1 MLRNV
6 GACVLSGIPLALLLS
21 GDPAPPRTPA
31 PGPGTDGEGD
41 PSFRGSPLSTAGRPL
56 ISPAPEPQRP
66 SFHPPIPGPRRGA
79 DRGREGPRGQG
90 TARSAAA
97 APPLHLLQTPRGREA
112 AAILLAAEPA
122 AAPPSHPLE
131 SLDPR
136 ESSSATANSGEAD
149 KLFRPEGPRDARM
162 EPPKS
167 TYPELRPRSLQRP
180 SEALP
185 RRPARGRSERAAGAG
200 KALPKRPTP
209 GGCGAARPG
218 QREGAEPKPRS
229 GAGLAAPAAGDAP
242 LTPRLPAAAGSG
254 ITWPGLPAAA
264 PDTGSRKKPEAALPH
279 GLRRPPPAAG
289 GRSPGLP
296 SPGPQHQDRER
307 LRDRGREVAP
317 EWRRPRAPDP
327 TGVRGR
333 LPAPERRCAG
343 PEEGPG
349 CPRPK
354 ATTVVTERAPVLT

>member
-1 MLRNV
+1 MAR
-6 GACVLSGIPLALLLS
+6 
-21 GDPAPPRTPA
+21 
-31 PGPGTDGEGD
+31 GE
-41 PSFRGSPLSTAGRPL
+41 PSFRGSPFSTAGRPL
-56 ISPAPEPQRP
+56 ISPAPERQRP

-90 TARSAAA
+90 TPRSAAA
-97 APPLHLLQTPRGREA
+97 APPLHLLQSPRGPEA

-122 AAPPSHPLE
+122 AAPLPTAWRPWTLEKVAPRRRTQVRRTKFSAPRRRGTRGWSPQRALTRSCGPAASGARARRCPGAQPAGARNAPPEPGRLSPS
-131 SLDPR
+131 
-136 ESSSATANSGEAD
+136 
-149 KLFRPEGPRDARM
+149 GPR
-162 EPPKS
+162 
-167 TYPELRPRSLQRP
+167 
-180 SEALP
+180 
-185 RRPARGRSERAAGAG
+185 PAA
-200 KALPKRPTP
+200 
-209 GGCGAARPG
+209 AARPG
-218 QREGAEPKPRS
+218 RREGAEPKPRS

-264 PDTGSRKKPEAALPH
+264 PDTGSRKKPEAALPR

-317 EWRRPRAPDP
+317 EWRRPRAPNP